1 MEHGLWRTG
10 EHLLDP
16 PPLRT
21 ELQTIS
27 LSELLIKKELL
38 FSLLDS
44 TTFTGPQTIVV
55 ENFSFN

>member
-1 MEHGLWRTG
+1 MDFG

-16 PPLRT
+16 PPSRT

-27 LSELLIKKELL
+27 LSELLIKRGLL
-38 FSLLDS
+38 FSLLDA